1 MKLGILSDTHNLLR
15 PQVRTALQGVDAI
28 LHAGDVNKPDIL
40 RQLETI
46 APVHAVRGNND
57 RNWAEPLPMYR
68 DFALGGVR
76 IYMTHRRQDL
86 PGELSHYDLVL
97 TGHSHRWAEVRQGR
111 TLFLNPGSCGP
122 RRFHQPITLA
132 TAEVRDGSIRVT
144 RIEIPHTAPNIPAD
158 DLRAQIE
165 LVLRESERG
174 RTPLEIAQRFGLDAA
189 LTEQIVRLYVTHPGV
204 SVDAIMTKMGL

>member
-15 PQVRTALQGVDAI
+15 PQVLSAIQGVDAI
-28 LHAGDVNKPDIL
+28 LHAGDVSRPDIL
-40 RQLETI
+40 SQLERT

-57 RNWAEPLPMYR
+57 RNWAEPLPMNR

-86 PGELSHYDLVL
+86 PGDLRPYDLVIV
-97 TGHSHRWAEVRQGR
+97 GHSHRYAETQEGH
-111 TLFLNPGSCGP
+111 TIFLNPGSCGS

-132 TAEVRDGSIRVT
+132 TVEIADGRIRVT
-144 RIEIPHTAPNIPAD
+144 RIEIPHAAPNLPVG
-158 DLRAQIE
+158 DLHAQIE
-165 LVLRESERG
+165 VVLRESERG
-174 RTPLEIAQRFGLDAA
+174 RTPWEIAQRFGMDAA

-204 SVDAIMTKMGL
+204 SVDGIMTKLGF